1 MESAAAFETAL
12 AAQRAAIAREAKES
26 DTLLLVDFM
35 VKDSVNRVQQ
45 FSTTKVKDEGIAALS
60 RSSAA
65 TAGRHSAGPG
75 AQIAHRIY
83 AAQDSANVTI
93 VSVQGSSITRMLPA
107 GVPVI
112 DHLAAWTS
120 VTPGWN
126 TISPVIEELRSQRSP
141 SLEQQRHPEVLELV
155 LGAATEAEYTR
166 ACAWIREKHR
176 QTREMFGAL
185 LLAADVE
192 CVQVQANQDYQS
204 LEQVLADIV
213 LSSGEQTRSFQLA

>member
-1 MESAAAFETAL
+1 MEPAAALKTAY
-12 AAQRAAIAREAKES
+12 AAQQAAIAREAKES

-45 FSTTKVKDEGIAALS
+45 FSTSKVKDEGIAALS
-60 RSSAA
+60 KSSPAI
-65 TAGRHSAGPG
+65 TGRHSAGPG

-112 DHLAAWTS
+112 DHLAAWIS

-126 TISPVIEELRSQRSP
+126 AISPVVEELRTQRSP
-141 SLEQQRHPEVLELV
+141 SLELRRDRKSVV
-155 LGAATEAEYTR
+155 
-166 ACAWIREKHR
+166 
-176 QTREMFGAL
+176 
-185 LLAADVE
+185 
-192 CVQVQANQDYQS
+192 
-204 LEQVLADIV
+204 
-213 LSSGEQTRSFQLA
+213 